1 MCARYQ
7 SVSKELIEKVIKAL
21 EANRVMK
28 LVTSL

>member
-7 SVSKELIEKVIKAL
+7 SVSKELIEKVIKVL